1 MIGGEQ
7 GVFRNRKAKT
17 SCDVSEGPFCG
28 GFETLG
34 DGEEDG
40 HAQLRKRFDKVL
52 TRNTALNKKS
62 NDQGKRQVGIMVV
75 ESQALFLLSFTTFD
89 SLSARTE
96 NLTEA
101 VNFAKDRNE
110 TTTAEKELRFE
121 QDQLSDRVMV
131 KEMGKGVRDIE
142 LSFENPITVS

>member
-1 MIGGEQ
+1 
-7 GVFRNRKAKT
+7 
-17 SCDVSEGPFCG
+17 
-28 GFETLG
+28 
-34 DGEEDG
+34 
-40 HAQLRKRFDKVL
+40 
-52 TRNTALNKKS
+52 
-62 NDQGKRQVGIMVV
+62 MVV

-89 SLSARTE
+89 SLSAGTE

-101 VNFAKDRNE
+101 INSAKDRNE